1 MDAPWFPA
9 LSTELEFEIRR
20 QQIGLAE
27 LVNTDPARVA
37 TFAGDLLHL
46 VRVQELALKGAMAR
60 VLELEAAE
68 HRRGCGAHGV

>member
-9 LSTELEFEIRR
+9 LTTELEFEIRR

-27 LVNTDPARVA
+27 LVNTDPTRVA